1 MTLDDASMS
10 SSLPWMLTSTV
21 HNQNYNH
28 NDLRKKALIGAHVHH
43 SPRHHSDIGMQFM
56 YNSSQ
61 SSTADCPPTL
71 ATPSAF
77 ARQTPPSFI
86 REPTLPNH
94 SVIGPSE
101 QATSQFQ
108 RATPQRTE
116 FLTPS
121 SNSNRGIVSN
131 NYMDMSMVNGTETQE
146 VNRSLQMT
154 EPVALPPPLHKISYL
169 RPSTLNSARA
179 TTDASPSHS
188 YQLQSYGST
197 PSSGLSMSSSSSSSF
212 TPVSSS
218 TPRVFGW
225 MPQSEEDLNPV
236 VPSTPRYH
244 SAPTVTPK
252 TKTSQ
257 SPSRNQIAI
266 FARRTS
272 ATRSASIPINI
283 PKLVPVPIVV
293 GSSQP
298 NRTNKPCLSQ
308 PLHSSSSLGL
318 NSSSDSSSA
327 SLPSKSASPT
337 SKHKKVSK
345 FSAKP
350 VNPVPQVTQV
360 RSGRPPTKVQQPP
373 PPRRD
378 ARLDVNLAS
387 FSQTQTSVQES
398 GTAPIQPVPL
408 MPSKEAP
415 SALPEVPARLAA
427 VPPSPQPFR
436 YFVPIQN
443 EQQNY
448 QDQHGQRQR
457 LQTYSQNAY
466 VQTTAAGPS
475 QQSEQLQ
482 PPSQLPLSDTSQL
495 PQSQIVGRKRKATQ
509 NLQGEQ
515 DDSRDALLQILNQ
528 SLGDNV
534 ASPIIIPSRSSSPVA
549 GSVSDSNAQI
559 NLPLQSL
566 SRTSTQSPT
575 MFAAVEP
582 SPAPSVRA
590 SPTAVA
596 STSHTPTANSSSTSA
611 TASTITTTLFSPNPS
626 SISTS
631 TPLSPSDHVSITDS
645 SVIAPHHTNTL
656 PRKKLRLDS
665 AHSAPTVQELMV
677 EAQRI
682 WDLEKK
688 RREKEVKI
696 PTGYESRVQSARTVG
711 SCFPLSYTWIPTVT
725 ESVLEFEIEHG
736 PFRSGTPLNCIS
748 EQYPVDLFSNYS
760 TPSSRPKCLGTR
772 TGCSCPTPLSNSG
785 SSSTSSSPLFPIW
798 KPVWVGGNKI

>member
-1 MTLDDASMS
+1 MTLDDASIP
-10 SSLPWMLTSTV
+10 SSLPWMPTSTV
-21 HNQNYNH
+21 HNQNFNH
-28 NDLRKKALIGAHVHH
+28 NDLRRKALIGAHVHR

-61 SSTADCPPTL
+61 SSTADFPPTL

-77 ARQTPPSFI
+77 ASQTSPSFMMG
-86 REPTLPNH
+86 PTLPNH

-101 QATSQFQ
+101 QASSQFQ
-108 RATPQRTE
+108 LQRPTPQQTE
-116 FLTPS
+116 FLIPS
-121 SNSNRGIVSN
+121 SNSNRGIISN
-131 NYMDMSMVNGTETQE
+131 NYVDMSMVNGTGTQE

-154 EPVALPPPLHKISYL
+154 EPVPLPPQLHKISYL
-169 RPSTLNSARA
+169 RPSTSSSARA

-188 YQLQSYGST
+188 YQPQSYGSA
-197 PSSGLSMSSSSSSSF
+197 PSSGLSMFSSSSSSF

-225 MPQSEEDLNPV
+225 MPQSEEDLTPV

-257 SPSRNQIAI
+257 SPNQNQIAI
-266 FARRTS
+266 FVRRTS
-272 ATRSASIPINI
+272 ATKSASIPISI
-283 PKLVPVPIVV
+283 PKSVPVPIFV

-308 PLHSSSSLGL
+308 PPCSSSSLGL

-327 SLPSKSASPT
+327 SLPSQSASLT
-337 SKHKKVSK
+337 SKHKQVSNS
-345 FSAKP
+345 SAKP
-350 VNPVPQVTQV
+350 VNPVPQVTPV
-360 RSGRPPTKVQQPP
+360 RSGQPPTKVQQPP

-378 ARLDVNLAS
+378 ARLDVNPAS

-398 GTAPIQPVPL
+398 GTVPIQRVPL

-466 VQTTAAGPS
+466 VQTTAAVPS

-482 PPSQLPLSDTSQL
+482 PPSQLPLSDTKL
-495 PQSQIVGRKRKATQ
+495 PQSQIAGRKRKATQ
-509 NLQGEQ
+509 SLQGEQ
-515 DDSRDALLQILNQ
+515 DDSRDALQILKQ

-534 ASPIIIPSRSSSPVA
+534 ASPIIIPSRSSSPVVDWA

-559 NLPLQSL
+559 NLPLQPL
-566 SRTSTQSPT
+566 SHTSTHSPT
-575 MFAAVEP
+575 MLAAVEP

-596 STSHTPTANSSSTSA
+596 STSHTHTDTFSSTSA
-611 TASTITTTLFSPNPS
+611 TATTTLFSPTPS

-631 TPLSPSDHVSITDS
+631 TLLPPSDHVSITDS
-645 SVIAPHHTNTL
+645 SVIALHHTNTL

-665 AHSAPTVQELMV
+665 ALSAPTVQELMV
-677 EAQRI
+677 KA

-688 RREKEVKI
+688 KQEKEVKV

-711 SCFPLSYTWIPTVT
+711 PCFPLSYNWIPMVT
-725 ESVLEFEIEHG
+725 ESVLEFDIEHG
-736 PFRSGTPLNCIS
+736 PFRSGTHLNCVS
-748 EQYPVDLFSNYS
+748 EQYAVDSLSNYS

-772 TGCSCPTPLSNSG
+772 TGCSCPTPLSSSG
-785 SSSTSSSPLFPIW
+785 SSSTSTSPIW